1 MLKMSNFLNAIRAD
15 IALDLR
21 KNAPS
26 SFQEVCDLAKQ
37 MENAY
42 NESNFEEINAI
53 KNEDKNL
60 YEDLIETSNQNK
72 DLIKQKR
79 RLTF

>member
-1 MLKMSNFLNAIRAD
+1 MESAGKNVDNKEKHFIEMLKMSNFLNAIRAN

-21 KNAPS
+21 KNASS
-26 SFQEVCDLAKQ
+26 SFQEACDLAIQ

-53 KNEDKNL
+53 KNKDKKSL
-60 YEDLIETSNQNK
+60 
-72 DLIKQKR
+72 
-79 RLTF
+79 